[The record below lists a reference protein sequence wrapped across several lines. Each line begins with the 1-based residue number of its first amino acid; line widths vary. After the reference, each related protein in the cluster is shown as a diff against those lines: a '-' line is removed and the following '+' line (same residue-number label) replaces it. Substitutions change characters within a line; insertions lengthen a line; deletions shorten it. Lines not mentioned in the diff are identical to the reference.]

1 VNYVIRKGTTSKIL
15 LVYAR
20 QLHGSGGA
28 TGLMTRLSEAG
39 AAVIREGEPRAMPI
53 PLTRGE
59 AGVYREG
66 SLAELDPEV
75 MPGVHQFGVPDA
87 ALADGAD
94 AALIVFRVA
103 DAVIEPVH
111 LSLVAYDPQDGDR
124 MGMTA
129 IGPEQRI
136 AALRGAFPLLT
147 QRELDEVLARRGS
160 R

>member
-1 VNYVIRKGTTSKIL
+1 VNYVIRKGTTSKMVF
-15 LVYAR
+15 VYAR
-20 QLHGSGGA
+20 QLDGSGGA
-28 TGLMTRLSEAG
+28 TGLMARLSEAR
-39 AAVIREGEPRAMPI
+39 AAFVREGEPRAVPI
-53 PLTRGE
+53 PLTPGE

-66 SLAELDPEV
+66 SLAELEPEV
-75 MPGVHQFGVPDA
+75 MPGAHQFGVPDA
-87 ALADGAD
+87 VLADGVD
-94 AALIVFRVA
+94 AALIVFRVP

-147 QRELDEVLARRGS
+147 QRELDEVVAKRGS
-160 R
+160 K